1 MLHVYALH
9 IDDILINIKLFLQS
23 SQYNIYSDILLLSV
37 VKKLQVL
44 FRVFNYIHCI
54 MLCSQHVLT

>member
-23 SQYNIYSDILLLSV
+23 SQYNIYSEILLLSV

-44 FRVFNYIHCI
+44 FRV
-54 MLCSQHVLT
+54 